1 MQLSLTPC
9 APPRPLGAHSPLSAP
24 THHGE
29 GHPVNLVLVL
39 GLVLPERAVPVVRRE
54 RGLSGAQLCPDVP
67 S

>member
-1 MQLSLTPC
+1 MCSM
-9 APPRPLGAHSPLSAP
+9 PLGAHSPLSVP